1 MDCQTARPDTLILPL
16 YSKTDVFFKSPEW
29 EELTISPMLPELY
42 RHNIIPMKKHAENHF
57 VDHMLFRKLKDKL
70 KIAIC
75 ILWKLYASW
84 SDIFADFNQKQ
95 VDWLIKQEWKVCR
108 KWIKFWKSC

>member
-42 RHNIIPMKKHAENHF
+42 RHNIIPMKN
-57 VDHMLFRKLKDKL
+57 ML
-70 KIAIC
+70 KI
-75 ILWKLYASW
+75 ILLTTCFSESLKK
-84 SDIFADFNQKQ
+84 N
-95 VDWLIKQEWKVCR
+95 
-108 KWIKFWKSC
+108 

>member
-42 RHNIIPMKKHAENHF
+42 RHNIIPMKN
-57 VDHMLFRKLKDKL
+57 ML
-70 KIAIC
+70 KII
-75 ILWKLYASW
+75 
-84 SDIFADFNQKQ
+84 
-95 VDWLIKQEWKVCR
+95 
-108 KWIKFWKSC
+108 